1 MQKLEQ
7 LKQQLESVEME
18 LFILEMKDRWFHE
31 DYVMFDVYNAQI
43 RELKKQI
50 KELEG

>member
-7 LKQQLESVEME
+7 LKQELEKVEME

-31 DYVMFDVYNAQI
+31 DYMMFDVYHAQI
-43 RELKKQI
+43 RGLKKQI